1 MKDNTDCN
9 QEAHLLS
16 SPDLQARSS
25 NPATGQQHD
34 GRLWQPELE
43 PFPKGASAAR
53 LRPVLPSGSSI
64 VATNVAEIEL
74 VAQFENCAVA
84 RLALAQFQTALP
96 DYLCIREVLRLR
108 GRVI

>member
-1 MKDNTDCN
+1 MKDIHTDCN

-25 NPATGQQHD
+25 NPPAGQQHD

-43 PFPKGASAAR
+43 FFPKGATAAR
-53 LRPVLPSGSSI
+53 LRPVLPPGGSI

-74 VAQFENCAVA
+74 VAQFEN
-84 RLALAQFQTALP
+84 
-96 DYLCIREVLRLR
+96 
-108 GRVI
+108 